1 MSESLSLEEFKKRLR
16 DASWFYM
23 MADSLRL
30 EREEKAQ
37 LDALREIANKR
48 GDAWKVAYN
57 DEFRRNYERLGNLSL
72 PFPEAGM
79 SQSCV

>member
-1 MSESLSLEEFKKRLR
+1 MSKTLSLEEFKKRLR

-30 EREEKAQ
+30 EMEEKAQ
-37 LDALREIANKR
+37 LDALREIANER
-48 GDAWKVAYN
+48 GGAWKVAFN
-57 DEFRRNYERLGNLSL
+57 DEFRRNYEKMGNLSL
-72 PFPEAGM
+72 PFPDAGM